1 MYREMKK
8 IFVIAMLIPLF
19 IGCNKQKIQQLE
31 ARNDSLMQQTNLKDE
46 SINEFLAAFNDIQ
59 ENLDSIKSK
68 EMIITEKTESKTEL
82 QKKAK
87 DQINE
92 DINSIYSLMLDTR
105 NKLDD
110 VKKKLG
116 KSNFQVKELE
126 KMVENFTAQLE
137 QKDGEIA
144 VLRTQLEDMN
154 IQITSL
160 TKNVGDLEQMNV
172 EKEAVIADQKQMIDQ
187 KTIEANTA
195 YYVIGTRKEL
205 KDNNIITSEGGFIGI
220 GKNKKLKG
228 DFSEQLFTKIDI
240 RQVVQIPLSGK
251 KSQIVTTHNSNS
263 FKISGE
269 NGNRV
274 LEILNKDEFWKT
286 SKYLVIIND

>member
-1 MYREMKK
+1 
-8 IFVIAMLIPLF
+8 
-19 IGCNKQKIQQLE
+19 
-31 ARNDSLMQQTNLKDE
+31 
-46 SINEFLAAFNDIQ
+46 
-59 ENLDSIKSK
+59 
-68 EMIITEKTESKTEL
+68 MIITEKTESKTEL

-144 VLRTQLEDMN
+144 VLWTQLEDMN

>member
-1 MYREMKK
+1 MKK
-8 IFVIAMLIPLF
+8 IILILLVIPLF
-19 IGCNKQKIQQLE
+19 IGCNKQKIKQLE
-31 ARNDSLMQQTNLKDE
+31 ARNDSLSQQTNLKDE

-68 EMIITEKTESKTEL
+68 EMIITEKTDSKTEL

-92 DINSIYSLMLDTR
+92 DIGSIYNLLTDTR

-116 KSNFQVKELE
+116 KANFQVKELE
-126 KMVENFTAQLE
+126 KMVDNFTKQLE

-144 VLRTQLEDMN
+144 SLRTELENMN

-160 TKNVGDLEQMNV
+160 TKDVGDLKQLNED
-172 EKEAVIADQKQMIDQ
+172 KEVVISDQKEMIDQ
-187 KTIEANTA
+187 KTLELNTA
-195 YYVIGTRKEL
+195 YYAIGTKKEL
-205 KDNNIITSEGGFIGI
+205 KENNIITAEGGFIGL

-228 DFSEQLFTKIDI
+228 DFNDKLFTKIDI
-240 RQVVQIPLSGK
+240 RQVTQIPLPGK
-251 KSQIVTTHNSNS
+251 KSQIVTSHAASS
-263 FKISGE
+263 YKIDGE
-269 NGNRV
+269 DDHRI
-274 LEILNKDEFWKT
+274 LEIINKDEFWKS
-286 SKYLVIIND
+286 SKYLVVISD

>member
-1 MYREMKK
+1 MKK